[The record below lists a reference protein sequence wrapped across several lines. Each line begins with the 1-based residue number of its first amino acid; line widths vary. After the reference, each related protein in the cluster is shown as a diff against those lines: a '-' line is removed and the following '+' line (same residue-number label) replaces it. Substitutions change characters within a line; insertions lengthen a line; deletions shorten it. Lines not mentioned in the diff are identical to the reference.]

1 MRKPTNWSEYQS
13 DPNSFLSKHLFLNL
27 VIKAYLNLLE
37 NVNLDK
43 PINILEFG
51 AGTGY
56 TNKCLSKNL
65 DVKKITL
72 VDFNKKML
80 NLSKQ
85 TLSDIPSEKEFVE
98 GDFFKVAL
106 SEQYDIVHSQGV
118 IEHFEPEKRR
128 ELLARHFNSTKP
140 GGYCIVYSPTP
151 TKSYKFFRK
160 AAEILKL
167 WNFPDEVP
175 LDKDTIIKEME
186 SLGFKTLKVNYF
198 WRYFLTEVG
207 ILFQRKEFI

>member
-13 DPNSFLSKHLFLNL
+13 DPNSFLSKYFFLNL
-27 VIKAYLNLLE
+27 VIKAYLNLLD
-37 NVNLDK
+37 NINFDR
-43 PINILEFG
+43 PIKILEFG
-51 AGTGY
+51 GGTGY
-56 TNKCLSKNL
+56 TNKWLCRKL

-72 VDFNKKML
+72 VDSNKKML

-85 TLSDIPSEKEFVE
+85 TLSDISSEKQFIE
-98 GDFFKVAL
+98 GDFFKVRL

-118 IEHFEPEKRR
+118 VEHFEPEKRM
-128 ELLARHFNSTKP
+128 ELLTRHFNSTKP

-151 TKSYKFFRK
+151 TKSYGFFRK
-160 AAEILKL
+160 IAEILGL
-167 WNFPDEVP
+167 WKFSDEVP

-186 SLGFKTLKVNYF
+186 SLGFKTLKINYF

-207 ILFQRKEFI
+207 ILFHREE